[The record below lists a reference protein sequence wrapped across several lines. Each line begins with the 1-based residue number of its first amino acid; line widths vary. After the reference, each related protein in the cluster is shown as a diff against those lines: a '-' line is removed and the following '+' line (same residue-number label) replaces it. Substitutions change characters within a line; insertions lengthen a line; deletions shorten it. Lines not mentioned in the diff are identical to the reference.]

1 MKKLLLTGFEPF
13 LDFSINPT
21 QKIIRDLDGEMINGF
36 RISGRVLSVDYE
48 KSGDELLRHI
58 EEVQPDAVLSLGLAA
73 DRHKI
78 TPERIA
84 INCDESK
91 ERDNRGNTPS
101 GKSIIENG
109 PDGIFSTLPIKR
121 IVDDLNTAGL
131 PAEISNTAG
140 TYLCNHVMYQG
151 LYYFQQQETE
161 IPCGFIHTPASH
173 ELAVEHRDLPSW
185 SQADLTEAVKQVIGI
200 I

>member
-21 QKIIRDLDGEMINGF
+21 QQIVRDLDGERINDF
-36 RISGRVLSVDYE
+36 VVSGKVLSVDYK
-48 KSGDELLRHI
+48 KSGEELLRYI
-58 EEVQPDAVLSLGLAA
+58 EEMQPDAVVSLGLAA
-73 DRHKI
+73 GRHKI

-91 ERDNRGNTPS
+91 EKDNRGNTPS
-101 GKSIIENG
+101 GRAIIESG
-109 PDGIFSTLPIKR
+109 PDGIFSTLPIQE
-121 IVDDLNTAGL
+121 IVDQLNSAGL

-151 LYYFQQQETE
+151 LYYFQKLELE
-161 IPCGFIHTPASH
+161 VPCGFVHMPVSH
-173 ELAVEHRDLPSW
+173 ELAVEHRGLPSW
-185 SQADLTEAVKQVIGI
+185 SQGDLTDAVKQI
-200 I
+200 IYVL